1 MCPALPPWWTSDTYF
16 LFLLALPCFS
26 LCEFHIMYFSPNL
39 LSFASIST
47 IHPCNFPNKRKKSKI
62 KNRRVESGVRCTGRA
77 GCQGVRCTRQAG
89 VVSCGLVGSIH
100 SPAFWLPPVGFNQLN
115 KAIFLCSPSHLLC
128 SCPPQWQV
136 PDGAWGRPSDREK
149 WLDLLGLETNISL
162 EPEAKN
168 DSSNCVCVPIG
179 TR

>member
-26 LCEFHIMYFSPNL
+26 LCEFHIIYFSPNL

-47 IHPCNFPNKRKKSKI
+47 IHPCNFPNKRKKIWNK
-62 KNRRVESGVRCTGRA
+62 KQKSGVGSEMHAT
-77 GCQGVRCTRQAG
+77 QAG
-89 VVSCGLVGSIH
+89 VGSCGLVGSIH

-168 DSSNCVCVPIG
+168 DSSNCVCVPVG
-179 TR
+179 AR